1 MQKTVV
7 VLFLLGLASA
17 GLVAEGPASASVPAQ
32 SPARVYASKCAG
44 CHGADGAGLLAGAP
58 DFTSAEWQ
66 ASRSDVELSNS
77 IKNGRGKLM
86 PAWGEQLSDEQ
97 IAGLVRHVRSFKK

>member
-1 MQKTVV
+1 MRKSVV

-17 GLVAEGPASASVPAQ
+17 GLTSEGPASASVPAQ
-32 SPARVYASKCAG
+32 SPARVFASKCAG

-66 ASRSDVELSNS
+66 ASRSDADLHGS

-86 PAWGEQLSDEQ
+86 PAWGKQFSDEQ
-97 IAGLVRHVRSFKK
+97 IEGLVRHVRAFKK

>member
-1 MQKTVV
+1 MKATVV
-7 VLFLLGLASA
+7 LLFVAALA
-17 GLVAEGPASASVPAQ
+17 GASASTHGPEPAAAAQ

-44 CHGADGAGLLAGAP
+44 CHGADGAGLIAGTP

-66 ASRSDVELSNS
+66 ASRSDAQLAAG

-86 PAWGEQLSDEQ
+86 PAWGKQLSDGQ
-97 IAGLVRHVRSFKK
+97 INGLVGHIRRFKK